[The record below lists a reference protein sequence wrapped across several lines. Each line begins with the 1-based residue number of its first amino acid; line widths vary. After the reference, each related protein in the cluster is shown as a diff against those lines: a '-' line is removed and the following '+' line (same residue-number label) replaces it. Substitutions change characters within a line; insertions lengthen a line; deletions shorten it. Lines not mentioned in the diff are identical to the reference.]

1 MSRAYKVE
9 VEAKGICVQEL
20 VRVMTGFMW
29 ADTWATECN
38 GLAYFSG
45 EGCLSGGQS
54 EEEAHAEIYAAL
66 KAINPKALICTRWIC
81 LEDLPRTEY
90 GDRLH

>member
-1 MSRAYKVE
+1 
-9 VEAKGICVQEL
+9 VEAKGICAQEL
-20 VRVMTGFMW
+20 VRVMTGFLW
-29 ADTWATECN
+29 TDVWSTESH

-54 EEEAHAEIYAAL
+54 EAEAHEEIYAAL
-66 KAINPKALICTRWIC
+66 KAINSKTLVCSRWIC
-81 LEDLPRTEY
+81 MEDLPRSEY